1 MRIKAKDFE
10 IIDELDLL
18 LQPGLTVITGLSNNG
33 KSSIMRLIR
42 SLIFNTNS
50 DSSIQQGK
58 DSYTIGII
66 DGNNKVIVKRD
77 MNAPNKTVYSVNG
90 NVLKKVGRNVVP
102 EVEDALNIKSIDI
115 NKKKM
120 ELNFLK
126 QMEYP
131 FLLGETGGFIY
142 DFLSSSSNQTDFT
155 ELIKSMKH
163 DLKEFSDAK
172 KHLEGQVDVLK
183 DMFTTSKETYENLE
197 PITPIVNDIIA
208 FDSNMQYLKKLEDS
222 ILSLEYADKGIIDS
236 NAKLNVLLDEFNIL
250 KDLDTIMDDYQNI
263 IDLQSVCND
272 IDEMNSKISIQE
284 ITVNGLSSLINNLDL
299 NKVEDMQDYLDEI
312 DKYRI
317 ELSKLIDTIEDAEN
331 VINQLN
337 ISLESNNKIL
347 EKLNEVLGLKDKE
360 INIKKSYDDL
370 SEVIKST
377 QELVSN
383 FENETFNINRYK
395 ELLVFNREEL
405 STFEV
410 CPLCNQRL
418 EGGHIDE

>member
-163 DLKEFSDAK
+163 DLKEFSDNK

-284 ITVNGLSSLINNLDL
+284 ITVNGLTSLINNLDL
-299 NKVEDMQDYLDEI
+299 NKVEGMQDNLDEI

-347 EKLNEVLGLKDKE
+347 EKLNEVLDLKDKE

-370 SEVIKST
+370 SEAIKST

-395 ELLVFNREEL
+395 ELLVFNIEEL